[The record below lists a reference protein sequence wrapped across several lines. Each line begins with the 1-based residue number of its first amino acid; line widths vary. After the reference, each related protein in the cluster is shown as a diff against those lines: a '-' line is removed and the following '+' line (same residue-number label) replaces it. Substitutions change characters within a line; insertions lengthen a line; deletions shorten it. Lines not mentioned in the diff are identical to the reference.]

1 MKKVLI
7 YISLLLVITVI
18 TPAILVN
25 IYKGEDIKTV
35 EKKVDRKNKED
46 KKDEKAIET
55 IEEVSFKNNETIKI
69 YNSKTKKTEEIGFED
84 YVLGVMASEMPA
96 AFHEEALKAQAV
108 AARTYALSRLE
119 KFKNG
124 HPDHKQASLCTDIH
138 CQAWQSRDELLAVH
152 GQKWFDSYWAKL
164 SDVVKA
170 TEGQVLTYEGGLVA
184 EPLFHSTSGGKTE
197 ASEAVFASAQPYLKS
212 VDSPDEESPKYQE
225 SVKMTLDEFIN
236 KIKTKY
242 PNAKLTKA
250 NIKDKVRI
258 AESSETGRIKKV
270 LIDDKTI
277 SGSAFRQMF
286 ALNSTNFKINLID
299 DDIEIQTLGY
309 GHGVGMSQW
318 GANGMAKADKNY
330 KEILKHYYTGV
341 EIKDD
346 LKK

>member
-1 MKKVLI
+1 MKKLFV
-7 YISLLLVITVI
+7 YIGLLLFITVI
-18 TPAILVN
+18 TPAVLVN
-25 IYKGEDIKTV
+25 IYKGDDVKKV
-35 EKKVDRKNKED
+35 EKKENK
-46 KKDEKAIET
+46 T
-55 IEEVSFKNNETIKI
+55 IKTAQDVTFKNNEKIKI

-84 YVLGVMASEMPA
+84 YVLGVVASEMPA
-96 AFHEEALKAQAV
+96 AFHEEALKAQSV

-119 KFKNG
+119 KFKSG
-124 HPDHKQASLCTDIH
+124 HPDHKGASLCTDVH
-138 CQAWQSRDELLAVH
+138 CQAWMSRDELLAVH
-152 GQKWFDSYWAKL
+152 GQKWFDNYWEKL
-164 SDVVKA
+164 SDVVKS
-170 TEGQVLTYEGGLVA
+170 TEGQVLTYEGNLVV

-197 ASEAVFASAQPYLKS
+197 DSEAVFASSQPYLKS

-225 SVKMTLDEFIN
+225 SVNMTLDEFIN
-236 KIKTKY
+236 KIKAKY
-242 PNAKLTKA
+242 PNAKLTRE

-277 SGSAFRQMF
+277 TGSAFRQMF
-286 ALNSTNFKINLID
+286 ALNSTNFKINLIEN
-299 DDIEIQTLGY
+299 DIEIETLGY

-318 GANGMAKADKNY
+318 GANTMAKSDKNY